1 MALGENFILDL
12 LLHTNFDPL
21 ILAFN
26 ITPDG
31 FAFQLIGGVF
41 SRNSYRKGQRRP
53 AGRRTM
59 ASTVGAP
66 SGDLKESG
74 IVTNARVHW
83 NLDNLSLI
91 DLAVERGEGFLSSHG
106 ALITETGDRTGRSPN
121 DKFIVEEPSTNQ
133 DVNWGD
139 VNISTDKAVF
149 ERLKVQVIDYLSKRD
164 DLFVQDLYC
173 GAEETEA
180 LPIRVINQNAWH
192 NAFARNMFIRP
203 TTEQLESHVPQFT
216 VYHAPHL
223 EADDANL
230 NSQCFVIV
238 NYAAGEVIIGGTRY
252 AGEIKKSIFSVMNL
266 ILPKKGIL
274 PMHCSANTT
283 GKNTA
288 IFFGLSGTGKT
299 TLSADPKRALIG
311 DDEHGWGASGIF
323 NFEGGC
329 YAKLINLSEEDEPEI
344 FATTKQKGTVLENI
358 VVDANGE
365 PDFFDTSK
373 TQNTRGSYPIE
384 FIENRTMDSKGG
396 HPQNVIFLTCD
407 AFGVLPPISRLTPAQ
422 AAYHFIS
429 GYTAK
434 VAGTEIGVTE
444 PQATFSA
451 CFGEPF
457 MPMHPGVYADLLS
470 AKMAEHEAT
479 AWLINTGWSGGAH
492 GVGNR
497 MKIKYTRAMLNAAL
511 DGELNDVEYVTD
523 ERFGF
528 EIPTSCPNVPAEI
541 LIPRQTW
548 ADGIAYDAT
557 ADRLATMF
565 NKNFE
570 RYSEGVSDAVNSAA
584 PRF

>member
-1 MALGENFILDL
+1 MG
-12 LLHTNFDPL
+12 
-21 ILAFN
+21 
-26 ITPDG
+26 
-31 FAFQLIGGVF
+31 
-41 SRNSYRKGQRRP
+41 NSYRKGERRP
-53 AGRRTM
+53 AGRRIMTG
-59 ASTVGAP
+59 TIGTP
-66 SGDLKESG
+66 SGDLRESG

-91 DLAVERGEGFLSSHG
+91 DLAVERGEGFLSNHG

-121 DKFIVEEPSTNQ
+121 DKFIVEDPSTNQ

-139 VNISTDKAVF
+139 VNISTDKVVF
-149 ERLKVQVIDYLSKRD
+149 ERLKAQVIDYLSKRD

-283 GKNTA
+283 GENTA

-365 PDFFDTSK
+365 PNFFDTSK

-407 AFGVLPPISRLTPAQ
+407 AFGILPPISRLTPAQ

-470 AKMAEHEAT
+470 AKMAEHGAT

-570 RYSEGVSDAVNSAA
+570 RYSEGVSDAVNAAA
-584 PRF
+584 PRI

>member
-1 MALGENFILDL
+1 MAD
-12 LLHTNFDPL
+12 
-21 ILAFN
+21 
-26 ITPDG
+26 
-31 FAFQLIGGVF
+31 V
-41 SRNSYRKGQRRP
+41 
-53 AGRRTM
+53 
-59 ASTVGAP
+59 VGAP
-66 SGDLKESG
+66 SGDLSESG
-74 IVTNARVHW
+74 IDTDATVYW
-83 NLDNLSLI
+83 NLDNITLI
-91 DLAVERGEGFLSSHG
+91 DLAVERKEGYLTSEG
-106 ALITETGDRTGRSPN
+106 ALVTETGERTGRSPN
-121 DKFIVEEPSTNQ
+121 DKFIVDEPTTNQ

-139 VNISTDKAVF
+139 VNISTDVSVF
-149 ERLKVQVIDYLSKRD
+149 NRLKGQVIDYLSQRD
-164 DLFVQDLYC
+164 SLFVQDLYC
-173 GAEETEA
+173 GAEESEA

-192 NAFARNMFIRP
+192 NAFARNMFVRP
-203 TTEQLESHVPQFT
+203 TSEQLESHVPQFT
-216 VYHAPHL
+216 VYHAPHF
-223 EADDANL
+223 EANDDAL

-238 NYAAGEVIIGGTRY
+238 NYQLGEVIIGGTRY

-274 PMHCSANTT
+274 PMHCSANTN
-283 GKNTA
+283 GENTA

-311 DDEHGWGASGIF
+311 DDEHGWGSKGVF

-344 FATTKQKGTVLENI
+344 FATTRQKGTVLENI
-358 VVDANGE
+358 VVNSEGI

-384 FIENRTMDSKGG
+384 AIENRTLDSKGG

-407 AFGVLPPISRLTPAQ
+407 AFGVLPPISRLTSAQ

-470 AKMAEHEAT
+470 SKMAEHGST
-479 AWLINTGWSGGAH
+479 AWLINTGWSGGAY
-492 GVGNR
+492 GVGSR
-497 MKIKYTRAMLNAAL
+497 MKIKYTRAMLNAAMDGAL
-511 DGELNDVEYVTD
+511 DDVEYVTD

-528 EIPTSCPNVPAEI
+528 DIPKTCPGVPSEV
-541 LIPRQTW
+541 LIPKQTW
-548 ADGIAYDAT
+548 SDGNAYDAA
-557 ADRLATMF
+557 ADKLAAMF
-565 NKNFE
+565 NENFE
-570 RYSEGVSDAVNSAA
+570 RYSEGVSADVNAAA
-584 PRF
+584 PVVN

>member
-1 MALGENFILDL
+1 MAD
-12 LLHTNFDPL
+12 
-21 ILAFN
+21 
-26 ITPDG
+26 
-31 FAFQLIGGVF
+31 V
-41 SRNSYRKGQRRP
+41 
-53 AGRRTM
+53 M
-59 ASTVGAP
+59 GAP
-66 SGDLKESG
+66 SGDLSESG
-74 IVTNARVHW
+74 IDTDATVYW
-83 NLDNLSLI
+83 NLDNITLI
-91 DLAVERGEGFLSSHG
+91 DLAVERNEGYLTSEG
-106 ALITETGDRTGRSPN
+106 ALVTETGERTGRSPN
-121 DKFIVEEPSTNQ
+121 DKFIVDEPTTNQ

-139 VNISTDKAVF
+139 VNISTDESVF
-149 ERLKVQVIDYLSKRD
+149 NRLKGQVIDYLSQRD
-164 DLFVQDLYC
+164 SLFVQDLYC
-173 GAEETEA
+173 GAEESEA

-192 NAFARNMFIRP
+192 NAFARNMFVRP
-203 TTEQLESHVPQFT
+203 TAEQLESHVPQFT
-216 VYHAPHL
+216 VYHAPHF
-223 EADDANL
+223 EANDDAL

-238 NYAAGEVIIGGTRY
+238 NYQLGEVIIGGTRY

-274 PMHCSANTT
+274 PMHCSANTN
-283 GKNTA
+283 GENTA

-311 DDEHGWGASGIF
+311 DDEHGWGANGVF

-344 FATTKQKGTVLENI
+344 FATTRQKGTVLENI
-358 VVDANGE
+358 VVDSNGV

-384 FIENRTMDSKGG
+384 AIENRTMDSKGG

-407 AFGVLPPISRLTPAQ
+407 AFGVLPPISRLTSAQ

-470 AKMAEHEAT
+470 SKMAEHGST
-479 AWLINTGWSGGAH
+479 AWLINTGWSGGAY
-492 GVGNR
+492 GVGSR
-497 MKIKYTRAMLNAAL
+497 MKIKYTRAMLNAAMDGAL
-511 DGELNDVEYVTD
+511 DDVEYVTD

-528 EIPTSCPNVPAEI
+528 EIPKTCPGVPSEV
-541 LIPRQTW
+541 LIPKQTW
-548 ADGIAYDAT
+548 NDGDAYDAT
-557 ADRLATMF
+557 ADKLASMF
-565 NKNFE
+565 NENFE
-570 RYSEGVSDAVNSAA
+570 RYSEGVSAEVNAAA
-584 PRF
+584 PVIN

>member
-1 MALGENFILDL
+1 MV
-12 LLHTNFDPL
+12 TV
-21 ILAFN
+21 FN
-26 ITPDG
+26 ITPKELTNQHIVMG
-31 FAFQLIGGVF
+31 FAMF
-41 SRNSYRKGQRRP
+41 SYRKGQRRP
-53 AGRRTM
+53 AFRRTM
-59 ASTVGAP
+59 ASTVGVP
-66 SGDLKESG
+66 SGDLSESG
-74 IVTNARVHW
+74 ILTDAKVYW
-83 NLDNLSLI
+83 NLDNISLI
-91 DLAVERGEGFLSSHG
+91 DLAVERDEGFLSSHG
-106 ALITETGDRTGRSPN
+106 ALVTETGERTGRSPN
-121 DKFIVEEPSTNQ
+121 DKFIVDEATTNQ

-139 VNISTDKAVF
+139 VNISTDRVVF
-149 ERLKVQVIDYLSKRD
+149 ERLKVQVIEYLAARES
-164 DLFVQDLYC
+164 LFVQDLYC
-173 GAEETEA
+173 GAEESEA

-192 NAFARNMFIRP
+192 NAFARNMFVRP
-203 TTEQLESHVPQFT
+203 TNEQLETHKPQFT
-216 VYHAPHL
+216 VYHAPHF
-223 EADDANL
+223 EANDEDL

-238 NYAAGEVIIGGTRY
+238 NYESGEVIIGGTRY

-274 PMHCSANTT
+274 PMHCSANTN
-283 GKNTA
+283 GENTA

-311 DDEHGWGASGIF
+311 DDEHGWGANGVF

-344 FATTKQKGTVLENI
+344 FGTTRQKGTVLENI
-358 VVDANGE
+358 VVDKDGV
-365 PDFFDTSK
+365 PDFFDVSK

-384 FIENRTMDSKGG
+384 FIENRTIDSKGG

-407 AFGVLPPISRLTPAQ
+407 AFGVLPPISRLTSAQ

-444 PQATFSA
+444 PEATFSA

-470 AKMAEHEAT
+470 DKMAEHGAT
-479 AWLINTGWSGGAH
+479 AWLINTGWSGGSY
-492 GVGNR
+492 GEGKR

-511 DGELNDVEYVTD
+511 DGELDDVEYVTD

-528 EIPTSCPNVPAEI
+528 EIPTSCEGVPAEV

-548 ADGIAYDAT
+548 TSGESYDAM
-557 ADRLATMF
+557 ADKLATMF

-570 RYSEGVSDAVNSAA
+570 RYSDGVSEAVNAAA
-584 PRF
+584 PQN

>member
-1 MALGENFILDL
+1 LG
-12 LLHTNFDPL
+12 
-21 ILAFN
+21 
-26 ITPDG
+26 
-31 FAFQLIGGVF
+31 
-41 SRNSYRKGQRRP
+41 NSYRKGERRP
-53 AGRRTM
+53 AGRRIMTG
-59 ASTVGAP
+59 TIGTP
-66 SGDLKESG
+66 SGDLRESG

-91 DLAVERGEGFLSSHG
+91 DLAVERGEGFLSNHG

-121 DKFIVEEPSTNQ
+121 DKFIVEDPSTNQ

-139 VNISTDKAVF
+139 VNISTDKVVF
-149 ERLKVQVIDYLSKRD
+149 ERLKAQVIDYLSKRD

-283 GKNTA
+283 GENTA

-365 PDFFDTSK
+365 PNFFDTSK

-407 AFGVLPPISRLTPAQ
+407 AFGILPPISRLTPAQ

-470 AKMAEHEAT
+470 AKMAEHGAT

-570 RYSEGVSDAVNSAA
+570 RYSEGVSDAVNAAA
-584 PRF
+584 PRI

>member
-1 MALGENFILDL
+1 MLPN
-12 LLHTNFDPL
+12 
-21 ILAFN
+21 
-26 ITPDG
+26 
-31 FAFQLIGGVF
+31 
-41 SRNSYRKGQRRP
+41 RKGQRGP
-53 AGRRTM
+53 AGRRIM
-59 ASTVGAP
+59 ASIVGAP
-66 SGDLKESG
+66 SGDLSESG
-74 IVTNARVHW
+74 IDTDATVYW

-91 DLAVERGEGFLSSHG
+91 DMAVDRDEGYLTAEG
-106 ALITETGDRTGRSPN
+106 ALVTETGERTGRSPN
-121 DKFIVEEPSTNQ
+121 DKFIVDEDSTNQ
-133 DVNWGD
+133 DVHWGD
-139 VNISTDKAVF
+139 VNISTDSEIF
-149 ERLKVQVIDYLSKRD
+149 ERLKVQVIDYLSQRD
-164 DLFVQDLYC
+164 SLFVQDLYC
-173 GAEETEA
+173 GSEESEA

-192 NAFARNMFIRP
+192 NAFARNMFVRP
-203 TTEQLESHVPQFT
+203 TAEQLKTHTAQFT
-216 VYHAPHL
+216 VYHAPHF
-223 EADDANL
+223 EAEDDAL

-283 GKNTA
+283 GENTA

-311 DDEHGWGASGIF
+311 DDEHGWGANGVF

-358 VVDANGE
+358 VVDSNGV
-365 PDFFDTSK
+365 PDFDDTSK

-384 FIENRTMDSKGG
+384 AIENRTMDSKGG

-407 AFGVLPPISRLTPAQ
+407 AFGVLPPISRLTPSQ

-470 AKMAEHEAT
+470 EKMAEHGST
-479 AWLINTGWSGGAH
+479 AWLINTGWSGGAY
-492 GVGNR
+492 GVGSR

-511 DGELNDVEYVTD
+511 DGELDGVEYVTD

-528 EIPTSCPNVPAEI
+528 EIPKSCPGVPSDV
-541 LIPRQTW
+541 LVPRQTW
-548 ADGIAYDAT
+548 QNGENYDST
-557 ADRLATMF
+557 ADKLASMF

-570 RYSEGVSDAVNSAA
+570 RYADGVSEEVNAAA
-584 PRF
+584 PNINNLL

>member
-1 MALGENFILDL
+1 MG
-12 LLHTNFDPL
+12 
-21 ILAFN
+21 
-26 ITPDG
+26 
-31 FAFQLIGGVF
+31 
-41 SRNSYRKGQRRP
+41 NSYRKGERRP
-53 AGRRTM
+53 AGRRIMTG
-59 ASTVGAP
+59 TIGTP
-66 SGDLKESG
+66 SGDLRESG

-91 DLAVERGEGFLSSHG
+91 DLAVERGEGFLSNHG

-121 DKFIVEEPSTNQ
+121 DKFIVEDPSTNQ

-139 VNISTDKAVF
+139 VNISTDKVVF
-149 ERLKVQVIDYLSKRD
+149 ERLKAQVIDYLSKRD

-230 NSQCFVIV
+230 NSRCFVIV

-283 GKNTA
+283 GENTA

-329 YAKLINLSEEDEPEI
+329 YAKLINLSEDDEPEI

-365 PDFFDTSK
+365 PNFFDTSK

-407 AFGVLPPISRLTPAQ
+407 AFGILPPISRLTPAQ

-470 AKMAEHEAT
+470 AKMAEHGAT

-570 RYSEGVSDAVNSAA
+570 RYSEGVSDAVNAAA
-584 PRF
+584 PRI